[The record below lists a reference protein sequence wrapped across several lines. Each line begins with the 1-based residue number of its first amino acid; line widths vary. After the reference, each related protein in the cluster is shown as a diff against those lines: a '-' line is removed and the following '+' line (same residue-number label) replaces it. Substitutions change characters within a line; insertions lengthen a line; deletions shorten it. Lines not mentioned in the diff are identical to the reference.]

1 MQDFTE
7 PEDQVRLNPPADRS
21 SLVGILY
28 YPDIL
33 DLRLAGYELERFEE
47 LLLAIDSAS
56 YRKAL
61 AVSAMIRR
69 SDASPIWNAHRA
81 NQVELLILDTLH
93 EYGLHQVPQLL
104 RQILGRVFEDETK
117 NYLTIDL
124 VTVFYWSCIAQVAQD
139 YAWREPA
146 LKEWAEYLSYPV
158 RTVFGLGHLFLQ
170 DAN

>member
-69 SDASPIWNAHRA
+69 SDVSPIWNAHRA

-124 VTVFYWSCIAQVAQD
+124 VTVFYWSCIAQVAED
-139 YAWREPA
+139 YAWREPS

-158 RTVFGLGHLFLQ
+158 RSVFRLSESIS
-170 DAN
+170 

>member
-69 SDASPIWNAHRA
+69 SDASPIWNATRA

-124 VTVFYWSCIAQVAQD
+124 VTVFYWSCIAQVAED

-158 RTVFGLGHLFLQ
+158 RSVFRLSESIS
-170 DAN
+170 

>member
-61 AVSAMIRR
+61 AVSAMIRL
-69 SDASPIWNAHRA
+69 SDASPIWNATRA

-124 VTVFYWSCIAQVAQD
+124 VTVFYWSCIAQVAED

-158 RTVFGLGHLFLQ
+158 RSVFRLSESIS
-170 DAN
+170 

>member
-33 DLRLAGYELERFEE
+33 DLRLAGYELERFEP

-69 SDASPIWNAHRA
+69 SDASPIWNAQRA

-124 VTVFYWSCIAQVAQD
+124 VTVFYWSCIAQVAED
-139 YAWREPA
+139 YVWREPA

-158 RTVFGLGHLFLQ
+158 RSVFRFPESIS
-170 DAN
+170 